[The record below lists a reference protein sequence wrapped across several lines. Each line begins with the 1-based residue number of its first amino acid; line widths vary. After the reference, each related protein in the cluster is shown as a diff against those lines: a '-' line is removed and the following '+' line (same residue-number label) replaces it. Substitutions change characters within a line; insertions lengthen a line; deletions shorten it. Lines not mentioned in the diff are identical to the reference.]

1 MSFGKKGLAPGQA
14 VSAPGGGFGRAAP
27 AAAAASAM
35 TAEQEEIAAKREAFL
50 AQERARQAQAQ
61 ESARAAEA
69 ADPMASLRND
79 ARPKHNFQARAASPL
94 GMGVAG
100 AGAGAGAGAMG
111 AGGMSA
117 AQEAEIRQ
125 AARSMAGRGPAPRPG
140 GSSSG
145 GSGFF
150 FGEPSHRNLGMAY
163 VLWFFLSQ
171 FSAHRFYCGQKD
183 TAIMQMAM
191 WFVSLVMLF
200 IFPLFGILGLGLWF
214 CWIIGD
220 LFMIPGMLKKF
231 QEEHNYAGVFT

>member
-1 MSFGKKGLAPGQA
+1 MGFGRKGLAPGEA
-14 VSAPGGGFGRAAP
+14 APAPGGGFGRAAP
-27 AAAAASAM
+27 AAAPGVAAVA
-35 TAEQEEIAAKREAFL
+35 TNPEHDEIAAKREAFL
-50 AQERARQAQAQ
+50 AQERARQAEAQ
-61 ESARAAEA
+61 DAALAADA
-69 ADPMASLRND
+69 ADPLANLRNSS
-79 ARPKHNFQARAASPL
+79 RPQASPAQPL
-94 GMGVAG
+94 GMGVASAP
-100 AGAGAGAGAMG
+100 AGSSIG

-125 AARSMAGRGPAPRPG
+125 AARSMAGRAAAPRAG
-140 GSSSG
+140 GSG

-183 TAIMQMAM
+183 TAFMQMAM

-200 IFPLFGILGLGLWF
+200 IFPLFGLWGLGLWF

-231 QEEHNYAGVFT
+231 QAEHNYAGVFT